1 MVNGVNNRLVGTVP
15 PWFHRNNSTDL
26 ILEKRIPLRRNYQQQ
41 VSRPSPGTLI
51 LIFLNV
57 LVEKLEPPDDAPEVP
72 ALAYEPTQNAMPPPL
87 AYDPTPPQQRAGSPS
102 AERSRKIYLF

>member
-1 MVNGVNNRLVGTVP
+1 M
-15 PWFHRNNSTDL
+15 
-26 ILEKRIPLRRNYQQQ
+26 
-41 VSRPSPGTLI
+41 
-51 LIFLNV
+51 
-57 LVEKLEPPDDAPEVP
+57 LEPPDDAPEVP